1 MGTSEMEQPI
11 YIDRMLDDSVQIS
24 MAEFVFY
31 LTWIEELLDELEKK
45 DVEIV
50 SNVIPELPSG
60 YLGSKPDFEDYLDE
74 FDCYEIEQMRIK
86 FGLSDVKDSGDQGKR
101 LGWEKLMG

>member
-24 MAEFVFY
+24 MTEFVFY
-31 LTWIEELLDELEKK
+31 LTLIEELLDEMEKK
-45 DVEIV
+45 DVEIL

-60 YLGSKPDFEDYLDE
+60 YLGSEPDFEDYLDE
-74 FDCYEIEQMRIK
+74 FDRYEIEQIRIK
-86 FGLSDVKDSGDQGKR
+86 FGLSDVKDSFDQRKR
-101 LGWEKLMG
+101 LGWKNLMC